1 MITSVEYYNFQNMG
15 VADDIMVSNFSNT
28 EEKMTE
34 VAVRKYSTK
43 YVFLK
48 SLKNSE
54 ESTCS
59 RASFL

>member
-1 MITSVEYYNFQNMG
+1 MG
-15 VADDIMVSNFSNT
+15 VANDIMVSNFPNT

-34 VAVRKYSTK
+34 VAVRKCSTK

>member
-1 MITSVEYYNFQNMG
+1 MITNVEYYNFQNMG
-15 VADDIMVSNFSNT
+15 VANDIMVSNFPNT

-34 VAVRKYSTK
+34 VAVRKCSTK

-54 ESTCS
+54 ESTC
-59 RASFL
+59 L